1 MSCEIG
7 GITNEEA
14 RQAVIAHFTVH
25 YNLAHDVIY
34 PNQEPPALEGR
45 EAPFILLDFDNVK
58 KEQFGMGSS
67 DYITDKFL
75 DLSFWIRE
83 YTGIKE
89 VSNFE
94 DFVDSIG
101 VVTEENVVYG
111 VPVVVPDKS
120 YKGWL
125 VNTILLPFKY

>member
-1 MSCEIG
+1 MACEIG

-14 RQAVIAHFTVH
+14 RQAVIAYFDST

-45 EAPFILLDFDNVK
+45 ENPFILLDFDNVK
-58 KEQFGMGSS
+58 KEQLGMGSS

-75 DLSFWIRE
+75 DISLWIRE
-83 YTGIKE
+83 YEGIKE
-89 VSNFE
+89 VTNFE

-111 VPVVVPDKS
+111 VPVVVTSKDF
-120 YKGWL
+120 KGWI